1 MANEHR
7 IDGSSA
13 MTTVFLSNERN
24 IAPSDFATI
33 VKAVQMRVSDFATKW
48 NLGTVTLT
56 QDATIKCDMKI
67 RVTDRFRHTG
77 AKGYHG
83 VDANGIPTAFCSPNA
98 SINKLF
104 GTYRKAI
111 MSRGKVLYPAKLTS
125 GLTDIIQHEAVEM
138 LADPLIKT
146 LSTPDAN
153 SHCWLVEPADPVDG
167 VFDMQVVDGKQ
178 VIFCDFV
185 FPNFYQLGS
194 TGPWDFSGAV
204 KAPFTIPVKTG
215 YGFWKN
221 LKGLFVKV

>member
-1 MANEHR
+1 
-7 IDGSSA
+7 
-13 MTTVFLSNERN
+13 MTTICITNERN

-33 VKAVQMRVSDFATKW
+33 LNAVQMRVSSFADKW
-48 NLGTVTLT
+48 ALGQVTVTGS
-56 QDATIKCDMKI
+56 DATPFDMRI
-67 RVTDRFRHTG
+67 RVTDKNRHTG

-83 VDANGIPTAFCSPNA
+83 VENGIPTAYCSPNA

-138 LADPLIKT
+138 LADPLVKT
-146 LSTPDAN
+146 LSEPDGN
-153 SHCWLVEPADPVDG
+153 SHQWLVEPADPVDG

-185 FPNFYQLGS
+185 LPSFYKIAGVA
-194 TGPWDFSGAV
+194 PFDFAGKVV
-204 KAPFTIPVKTG
+204 KPFTIPIKSG
-215 YGFWKN
+215 YGFWRNVLGK
-221 LKGLFVKV
+221 FIQV